1 MKKVLLIL
9 SLSVAAGWFWFN
21 RTAASDETLL
31 HPEDAEYFGHV
42 GRPADVAFT
51 ALDGR
56 KVNVAEMK
64 GHVVLLDFWAT
75 WCGPCMREM
84 PRVKATF
91 EKYHARGFEIVGISF
106 DRDRQALQSVVQ
118 ESGIPWPHYFEEGQ
132 GKNLFGLKFGIR
144 HYPSMWLVDKK
155 GIVRFISA
163 GRDMEKK
170 IAALLAEDPD
180 QKPLSLTNPA
190 GFLDRAKEVV
200 ASVKSHHET
209 DSPTDSGSAGGATS
223 LVAAISRFAS
233 NTPRSSDDRPAGLHA
248 VRLKGVLASTS
259 RPMAML
265 EADGHA
271 FSLVPGEEMKVKIGE
286 LIVPVRCDAIN
297 GARVTLSTS
306 NGVVKS
312 ELLLTQRVGIDP
324 QP

>member
-21 RTAASDETLL
+21 RAAASDETLL
-31 HPEDAEYFGHV
+31 FPEDAAYFGQV
-42 GRPADVAFT
+42 GRPAEVAFT

-56 KVNVAEMK
+56 KVNLAEMK
-64 GHVVLLDFWAT
+64 GHVVVLDFWAT
-75 WCGPCMREM
+75 WCGPCMQEM
-84 PRVKATF
+84 PHVKATF
-91 EKYHARGFEIVGISF
+91 EKYHSRGLEIVGISF
-106 DRDRQALQSVVQ
+106 DRDRQILQSVVK
-118 ESGIPWPHYFEEGQ
+118 ESGIPWPQYFEEGQ
-132 GKNLFGLKFGIR
+132 GNNVFGLKFGIR

-155 GIVRFISA
+155 GVVRFISA

-170 IAALLAEDPD
+170 IEALLAENPD
-180 QKPLSLTNPA
+180 QKPLSLTNPV

-200 ASVKSHHET
+200 ASVKSRNET
-209 DSPTDSGSAGGATS
+209 DSTKDSGPTGGATS

-233 NTPRSSDDRPAGLHA
+233 NTPRSSDERPAGLHA
-248 VRLKGVLASTS
+248 VRLKGVLASAS
-259 RPMAML
+259 KPMAML

-286 LIVPVRCDAIN
+286 LIVPVRCDAID

-312 ELLLTQRVGIDP
+312 ELLLTQIAGVEPRP
-324 QP
+324 